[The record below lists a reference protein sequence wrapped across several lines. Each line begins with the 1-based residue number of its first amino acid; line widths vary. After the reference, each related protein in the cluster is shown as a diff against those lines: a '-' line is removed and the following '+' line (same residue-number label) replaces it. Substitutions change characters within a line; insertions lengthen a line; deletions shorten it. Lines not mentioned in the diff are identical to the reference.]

1 MLASEPEKLSGFWLA
16 SGPPAAAVDPAA
28 SMSSRAAENLFWMGR
43 YAERAEAVARL
54 VRAAHDRRNDFQR
67 GANPAGT
74 ECLQVLLTALTRVT
88 ATYPGFVG
96 EGASDRL
103 SSPGSE
109 LVRPCGRREPAR
121 HPGTRSAA
129 PC

>member
-16 SGPPAAAVDPAA
+16 SGPPVAAVDPAA

-54 VRAAHDRRNDFQR
+54 VRVAHDRRNDFQR

-74 ECLQVLLTALTRVT
+74 ECLQVLLTALTRVSS
-88 ATYPGFVG
+88 TYPGFVG
-96 EGASDRL
+96 EGAGDRL
-103 SSPGSE
+103 AP
-109 LVRPCGRREPAR
+109 PA
-121 HPGTRSAA
+121 PSCSTS
-129 PC
+129 